1 MKLTKMK
8 TIKVA
13 LADDHQL
20 FREGIDLLLSRVDEV
35 ELVISV
41 GSGRELIEE
50 LRSREIDVILLDLD
64 MPDLDGI
71 ETFKRVHEEFPNIKV
86 LVLTMH
92 KEERM
97 IAYLMELG
105 VNGYLLKDTNR
116 EELKQAI
123 ITVYEHGYYF
133 NDRTSQAV
141 LDGLRRKTK
150 TPPKLGQEIVLSRR
164 EQQVLELIAE
174 GLSNKE
180 IGEKLFIST
189 RTVDG
194 HRNSLL
200 QKFNVHNTAKLIMEA
215 VRKGFLPE

>member
-1 MKLTKMK
+1 MR
-8 TIKVA
+8 TIKTA
-13 LADDHQL
+13 LVDDHAL
-20 FREGIDLLLSRVDEV
+20 FREGIALLLSRVDE
-35 ELVISV
+35 I
-41 GSGRELIEE
+41 ELIFDASSGEE
-50 LRSREIDVILLDLD
+50 LMEKLKTKIPDVLLLDLD
-64 MPDLDGI
+64 MPGMNGI
-71 ETFKRVHEEFPNIKV
+71 DTYKFVHDRYPEVRV

-105 VNGYLLKDTNR
+105 VNGYLLKDTDR
-116 EELKQAI
+116 EELAKAI
-123 ITVYEHGYYF
+123 VTVYEEGMYF
-133 NDRTSQAV
+133 NDRTAQAM
-141 LDGLRRKTK
+141 LGGLKRKTK
-150 TPPKLGQEIVLSRR
+150 TPPKLGQEIILSRR

-174 GLSNKE
+174 GFSNKE

-194 HRNSLL
+194 HRTSLL

>member
-1 MKLTKMK
+1 MKP
-8 TIKVA
+8 IRVA
-13 LADDHQL
+13 LCDDHDL
-20 FREGIDLLLSRVDEV
+20 FRQGIDLLLSRVDEID
-35 ELVISV
+35 LVYDT
-41 GSGRELIEE
+41 GSGRELIEH
-50 LRSREIDVILLDLD
+50 LRTDLPDVLLLDLE
-64 MPDLDGI
+64 MPDLNGI
-71 ETFKRVHEEFPNIKV
+71 DTFKQLHEEHRDLRV
-86 LVLTMH
+86 LILTMH

-116 EELKQAI
+116 QELKKAI
-123 ITVYEHGYYF
+123 ITVHEQGMYF

-141 LDGLRRKTK
+141 LGGLRRKTK
-150 TPPKLGQEIVLSRR
+150 SPPKIGQEIVLSRR

-194 HRNSLL
+194 HRTSLL
-200 QKFNVHNTAKLIMEA
+200 HKFNVHNTAKLIMEA

>member
-1 MKLTKMK
+1 ME

-13 LADDHQL
+13 LADDHKL
-20 FREGIDLLLSRVDEV
+20 FREGIELLLSRVDEID
-35 ELVISV
+35 LIFDV
-41 GSGRELIEE
+41 GSGSELLDM
-50 LRSREIDVILLDLD
+50 LRTQSPDVILLDLD
-64 MPDLDGI
+64 MPDMDGI
-71 ETFKRVHEEFPNIKV
+71 DTYKKLQRNYPDPRVLI
-86 LVLTMH
+86 LTMH
-92 KEERM
+92 KQERM

-116 EELKQAI
+116 HELKEAI
-123 ITVYEHGYYF
+123 ITVHEQGYYF

-180 IGEKLFIST
+180 IGEKLFLST

-200 QKFNVHNTAKLIMEA
+200 QKFNVHNTAKLIMQA
-215 VRKGFLPE
+215 VRKGFLSE

>member
-1 MKLTKMK
+1 MKIIT
-8 TIKVA
+8 TA
-13 LADDHQL
+13 LVDDHAL
-20 FREGIDLLLSRVDEV
+20 FREGIDLLLSRVEEI
-35 ELVISV
+35 ELIFDV
-41 GSGRELIEE
+41 GSGAALLERLKTQMP
-50 LRSREIDVILLDLD
+50 DVLLLDLD
-64 MPDLDGI
+64 MPDMNGI
-71 ETFKRVHEEFPNIKV
+71 ETYQRVHDLYPELRV

-116 EELKQAI
+116 EELKKAI
-123 ITVYEHGYYF
+123 ITVYQYGMYY
-133 NDRTSQAV
+133 NDRTSQA
-141 LDGLRRKTK
+141 LLGGLKRKTK

-194 HRNSLL
+194 HRTSLL

>member
-1 MKLTKMK
+1 MK

-13 LADDHQL
+13 LADDHML
-20 FREGIDLLLSRVDEV
+20 FREGIDLLLSRVDEID
-35 ELVISV
+35 LVFDV
-41 GSGRELIEE
+41 GSGRELLDKLQTTEV
-50 LRSREIDVILLDLD
+50 DVVLLDLD
-64 MPDLDGI
+64 MPDMNGI
-71 ETFKRVHEEFPNIKV
+71 ETFKLLHERFRDLRV
-86 LVLTMH
+86 LVLTIH

-116 EELKQAI
+116 EELKKVI
-123 ITVYEHGYYF
+123 ITVHEEGMYF
-133 NDRTSQAV
+133 NDRTAQAV
-141 LDGLRRKTK
+141 LGGLRRKTK
-150 TPPKLGQEIVLSRR
+150 TPPRLGQEIVLSRR

>member
-1 MKLTKMK
+1 MK

-13 LADDHQL
+13 LADDHAL
-20 FREGIDLLLSRVDEV
+20 FREGVNLLLSRVDEID
-35 ELVISV
+35 LIFDV
-41 GSGRELIEE
+41 GSGYELLSKME
-50 LRSREIDVILLDLD
+50 SQMPDVVLLDLD
-64 MPDLDGI
+64 MPDLNGI
-71 ETFKRVHEEFPNIKV
+71 DTFKEIRERFGEVRVLI
-86 LVLTMH
+86 LTMH

-116 EELKQAI
+116 EELKRAI
-123 ITVYEHGYYF
+123 ITVYEEGMYF
-133 NDRTSQAV
+133 NDRTAHAV
-141 LDGLRRKTK
+141 LSGLKRKTK
-150 TPPKLGQEIVLSRR
+150 NPPKIGQEIVLSRR

-180 IGEKLFIST
+180 IGERLFIST

-215 VRKGFLPE
+215 VKRGFLEG

>member
-1 MKLTKMK
+1 MK

-13 LADDHQL
+13 LADDHSL
-20 FREGIDLLLSRVDEV
+20 FREGIALLLSRIDEV
-35 ELVISV
+35 DLIFDVSNGQELLDRVDKQMP
-41 GSGRELIEE
+41 
-50 LRSREIDVILLDLD
+50 DVVLLDLD
-64 MPDLDGI
+64 MPGLNGI
-71 ETFKRVHEEFPNIKV
+71 DTFKYLHERYPAIRVLI
-86 LVLTMH
+86 LTIH

-116 EELKQAI
+116 QELRKAI
-123 ITVYEHGYYF
+123 MTVYEEGYYF
-133 NDRTSQAV
+133 NERTAQAM
-141 LDGLRRKTK
+141 LGGLKRKTK

-164 EQQVLELIAE
+164 EQQVLELIGT

-200 QKFNVHNTAKLIMEA
+200 SKFNVHNTAKLIMEA

>member
-1 MKLTKMK
+1 MK
-8 TIKVA
+8 TIKIA
-13 LADDHQL
+13 LADDHLL
-20 FREGIDLLLSRVDEV
+20 FREGINLLLSRVDEI
-35 ELVISV
+35 ELIFDV
-41 GSGRELIEE
+41 GSGRELLDKLKTEQPDI
-50 LRSREIDVILLDLD
+50 VLLDLD
-64 MPDLDGI
+64 MPGLNGI
-71 ETFKRVHEEFPNIKV
+71 DTFKIMHDEFPDIKAIV
-86 LVLTMH
+86 LSMH
-92 KEERM
+92 KEDRM

-105 VNGYLLKDTNR
+105 VCGYLLKDTSR
-116 EELKQAI
+116 GEFIEAI
-123 ITVYEHGYYF
+123 VTVYETGMYF
-133 NDRTSQAV
+133 NDRTAQAV
-141 LDGLRRKTK
+141 LGGLKRKTK
-150 TPPKLGQEIVLSRR
+150 TPPKLGQDIVLSRR

>member
-1 MKLTKMK
+1 MK
-8 TIKVA
+8 TIKA
-13 LADDHQL
+13 AIADDHAL
-20 FREGIDLLLSRVDEV
+20 FREGIQLLLSRVDKV
-35 ELVISV
+35 DLIFDV
-41 GSGRELIEE
+41 GSGEE
-50 LRSREIDVILLDLD
+50 LLEKLMTVVPDVLLLDLD
-64 MPDLDGI
+64 MPGMNGI
-71 ETFKRVHEEFPNIKV
+71 DTYKVVHERYPDLKV

-116 EELKQAI
+116 EELRKAI
-123 ITVYEHGYYF
+123 VTVYEQGMYF
-133 NDRTSQAV
+133 NDRTAQAV
-141 LDGLRRKTK
+141 LGGLKRKTK
-150 TPPKLGQEIVLSRR
+150 TPPKLGQEIILSRR

-194 HRNSLL
+194 HRTSLL
-200 QKFNVHNTAKLIMEA
+200 HKFNVHNTAKLIMEA

>member
-1 MKLTKMK
+1 MR
-8 TIKVA
+8 TIKTA
-13 LADDHQL
+13 LVDDHAL
-20 FREGIDLLLSRVDEV
+20 FREGITLLLSRVDE
-35 ELVISV
+35 I
-41 GSGRELIEE
+41 ELIFDVSSGEE
-50 LRSREIDVILLDLD
+50 LMERLKTEVPDVLLLDLD
-64 MPDLDGI
+64 MPGINGIDTYKMVHDRYPDL
-71 ETFKRVHEEFPNIKV
+71 KV

-105 VNGYLLKDTNR
+105 VNGYLLKDTDR
-116 EELKQAI
+116 EELKKAI
-123 ITVYEHGYYF
+123 VTVYEEGMYF
-133 NDRTSQAV
+133 NDRTAQAM
-141 LDGLRRKTK
+141 LGGLKRKTK
-150 TPPKLGQEIVLSRR
+150 TPPKLGQEIILSRR

-194 HRNSLL
+194 HRTSLL

>member
-1 MKLTKMK
+1 MK

>member
-1 MKLTKMK
+1 MK
-8 TIKVA
+8 TIKTAIV
-13 LADDHQL
+13 DDHIL
-20 FREGIDLLLSRVDEV
+20 FRQGIELLLSRVDEV
-35 ELVISV
+35 DLIFDV
-41 GSGRELIEE
+41 GSGEE
-50 LRSREIDVILLDLD
+50 LLEKLMTVVPDVLLLDLD
-64 MPDLDGI
+64 MPGMNGI
-71 ETFKRVHEEFPNIKV
+71 DTYKVVHERYPDLKV

-116 EELKQAI
+116 EELRKAI
-123 ITVYEHGYYF
+123 VTVYEQGMYF
-133 NDRTSQAV
+133 NDRTAQAV
-141 LDGLRRKTK
+141 LGGLKRKTK
-150 TPPKLGQEIVLSRR
+150 TPPKLGQEIILSRR

-194 HRNSLL
+194 HRTSLL
-200 QKFNVHNTAKLIMEA
+200 HKFNVHNTAKLIMEA

>member
-1 MKLTKMK
+1 MK

-13 LADDHQL
+13 LCDDHQL
-20 FREGIDLLLSRVDEV
+20 FREGIDLLLSRVDEID
-35 ELVISV
+35 LIFDV
-41 GSGRELIEE
+41 GNGRELLEK
-50 LRSREIDVILLDLD
+50 LDTNDPYPDVVLLDLD
-64 MPDLDGI
+64 MPDLNGI
-71 ETFKRVHEEFPNIKV
+71 DTFKIMHERHRDIRV
-86 LVLTMH
+86 LVLTIH

-116 EELKQAI
+116 QELKKAI
-123 ITVYEHGYYF
+123 VTVYEEGMYF
-133 NDRTSQAV
+133 NDRTAQAM
-141 LDGLRRKTK
+141 LGGLKRKTK
-150 TPPKLGQEIVLSRR
+150 TPPKIGQEIVLSRR

-200 QKFNVHNTAKLIMEA
+200 QKFNVHNTAKLIMQA
-215 VRKGFLPE
+215 VRKGFLLE

>member
-1 MKLTKMK
+1 MK

-13 LADDHQL
+13 LADDHLL
-20 FREGIDLLLSRVDEV
+20 FREGIKLLFSRIDEIDLTFD
-35 ELVISV
+35 V
-41 GSGRELIEE
+41 GSGDELLTKLETE
-50 LRSREIDVILLDLD
+50 QPDVVLLDMD
-64 MPDLDGI
+64 MPGLNGI
-71 ETFKRVHEEFPNIKV
+71 ETFKIMHEKFPDINAIV
-86 LVLTMH
+86 LSMH
-92 KEERM
+92 REERM
-97 IAYLMELG
+97 IAYMMELG

-116 EELKQAI
+116 EELKKAI
-123 ITVYEHGYYF
+123 ITVYEKGRYF
-133 NDRTSQAV
+133 NEITSQAV
-141 LDGLRRKTK
+141 LEGLKRKTK
-150 TPPKLGQEIVLSRR
+150 RPPKLGQEIVLSRR
-164 EQQVLELIAE
+164 EQEVLELIAE

>member
-50 LRSREIDVILLDLD
+50 LRSREVDVILLDLD

>member
-1 MKLTKMK
+1 MR
-8 TIKVA
+8 TIKTA
-13 LADDHQL
+13 LVDDHAL
-20 FREGIDLLLSRVDEV
+20 FREGITLLLSRVDE
-35 ELVISV
+35 I
-41 GSGRELIEE
+41 ELIFDVSSGEE
-50 LRSREIDVILLDLD
+50 LMEKLKTKIPDVLLLDLD
-64 MPDLDGI
+64 MPGMNGI
-71 ETFKRVHEEFPNIKV
+71 DTYKMVHDRYPEVRV

-105 VNGYLLKDTNR
+105 VNGYLLKDTDR
-116 EELKQAI
+116 EELTKAI
-123 ITVYEHGYYF
+123 VTVCEEGMYF
-133 NDRTSQAV
+133 NDRTAQAM
-141 LDGLRRKTK
+141 LGGLKRKTK
-150 TPPKLGQEIVLSRR
+150 TPPKLGQEIILSRR

-174 GLSNKE
+174 GFSNKE

-194 HRNSLL
+194 HRTSLL